1 MMKYPKPVRKKKR
14 KVHKASILHQKDG
27 TCYLCTKLNND
38 YRYHRVLH
46 KHHIYLAA
54 NRDKSEANGFYVWL
68 CVEHHETDN
77 DSVHSKKE
85 IKRILQRDCQIE
97 YEKNH
102 TRQQFMEL
110 IGRNYLDEEEAKEK
124 EDEEPG
130 FIFLDE

>member
-1 MMKYPKPVRKKKR
+1 MK
-14 KVHKASILHQKDG
+14 LD
-27 TCYLCTKLNND
+27 NN

-54 NRDKSEANGFYVWL
+54 LRDISEAEGFYVWL
-68 CVEHHETDN
+68 CVAHHETDN
-77 DSVHSKKE
+77 NSVHSKKE

-110 IGRNYLDEEEAKEK
+110 IGWNYLDEEEPKEK